1 MGSTVSCGKPAIMD
15 NICKYI
21 EIFENVSLLLNS
33 SNSTTLKAEYD
44 GSIAFIVEIGDIKTN
59 EWDYNKKKD
68 ISYKI

>member
-1 MGSTVSCGKPAIMD
+1 MSCGKSAIMD

-21 EIFENVSLLLNS
+21 EIFENVSLLLKS

-59 EWDYNKKKD
+59 E
-68 ISYKI
+68 